1 LSVVANANRLRRF
14 TPRPLAATT
23 RVADVD
29 PLVEVGGSVEASHH
43 TQRKETTMFSLF
55 GKKKDTTTA
64 KVVDPVCGMK
74 INPADAAATRDH
86 DGTTI
91 HFCSTH
97 CAAAFDTDP
106 HRYAHG
112 PSGAGHH

>member
-1 LSVVANANRLRRF
+1 MRKRISFGGLASVTLLALLTLLTI
-14 TPRPLAATT
+14 TPGTSFAAP
-23 RVADVD
+23 AQ
-29 PLVEVGGSVEASHH
+29 EAW
-43 TQRKETTMFSLF
+43 EE
-55 GKKKDTTTA
+55 
-64 KVVDPVCGMK
+64 
-74 INPADAAATRDH
+74 NPADAAATRDH

>member
-1 LSVVANANRLRRF
+1 
-14 TPRPLAATT
+14 
-23 RVADVD
+23 
-29 PLVEVGGSVEASHH
+29 
-43 TQRKETTMFSLF
+43 MFGLF

-64 KVVDPVCGMK
+64 KVVDPVCGLK

-91 HFCSTH
+91 HFCSKG
-97 CAAAFDTDP
+97 CAETFDADP

>member
-1 LSVVANANRLRRF
+1 
-14 TPRPLAATT
+14 
-23 RVADVD
+23 
-29 PLVEVGGSVEASHH
+29 
-43 TQRKETTMFSLF
+43 MFGLF
-55 GKKKDTTTA
+55 GKKRDATA

-74 INPADAAATRDH
+74 IDPADAAATRDH

-91 HFCSTH
+91 YFCSKG
-97 CAAAFDTDP
+97 CAETFDADP

>member
-1 LSVVANANRLRRF
+1 
-14 TPRPLAATT
+14 
-23 RVADVD
+23 
-29 PLVEVGGSVEASHH
+29 
-43 TQRKETTMFSLF
+43 
-55 GKKKDTTTA
+55 
-64 KVVDPVCGMK
+64 
-74 INPADAAATRDH
+74 RDH